1 MRSRKPKCFF
11 GLKGSRGSRK
21 GGQESAV
28 AASSGRLESVSD
40 FVWLLVEK
48 KGKAYILQGIRAPSR
63 SWPGPLIGEGE
74 SHTTCKEAEQV
85 GTPFQQP

>member
-1 MRSRKPKCFF
+1 VRSRKPKCFF

-48 KGKAYILQGIRAPSR
+48 KGKSLQLARNQGAVWEFVWPSDWR
-63 SWPGPLIGEGE
+63 RE
-74 SHTTCKEAEQV
+74 SHKEAEHV
-85 GTPFQQP
+85 RTPFQTGS

>member
-1 MRSRKPKCFF
+1 VRSRKPKCFF

-40 FVWLLVEK
+40 LVWLLVER
-48 KGKAYILQGIRAPSR
+48 KGKSLHLARNQGSV
-63 SWPGPLIGEGE
+63 SEVVWLLLGEKKA
-74 SHTTCKEAEQV
+74 TRKQR
-85 GTPFQQP
+85 TPFQTGS